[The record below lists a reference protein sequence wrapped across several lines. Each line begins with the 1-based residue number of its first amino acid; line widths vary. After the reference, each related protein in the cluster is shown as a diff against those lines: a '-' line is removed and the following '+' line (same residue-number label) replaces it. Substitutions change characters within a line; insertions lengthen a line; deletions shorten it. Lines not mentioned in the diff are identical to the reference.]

1 MLTLSRCC
9 SSISLPFSMAHHNL
23 ELFRIIPM
31 LNSRLSKA
39 GLNHI
44 TLLMYT
50 ARDCQ
55 HQMFPVNNP
64 FHMWAIHFS
73 TYIYFQKNAALINM
87 IIDCNQPLQL
97 DTFCRVSD
105 SLSSRIPDLGWILFG
120 IFLPHSHHATFLGKD
135 TISWGSF
142 CFLLLFCI
150 NSKPWWFQRL
160 RK

>member
-1 MLTLSRCC
+1 MLTLLRYF
-9 SSISLPFSMAHHNL
+9 SSISLPFSVAHHNP
-23 ELFRIIPM
+23 ELFRIIPT
-31 LNSRLSKA
+31 LNSRLSEA

-55 HQMFPVNNP
+55 HQMFLVSNP

-73 TYIYFQKNAALINM
+73 TYIYFQKNAVLINM
-87 IIDCNQPLQL
+87 VIVCNQPLRL
-97 DTFCRVSD
+97 DTFSRVSD
-105 SLSSRIPDLGWILFG
+105 SLSSRRPDLGWILFG
-120 IFLPHSHHATFLGKD
+120 IIFHIPIIATFLGKD
-135 TISWGSF
+135 DISWGFF
-142 CFLLLFCI
+142 CFPLLFCI